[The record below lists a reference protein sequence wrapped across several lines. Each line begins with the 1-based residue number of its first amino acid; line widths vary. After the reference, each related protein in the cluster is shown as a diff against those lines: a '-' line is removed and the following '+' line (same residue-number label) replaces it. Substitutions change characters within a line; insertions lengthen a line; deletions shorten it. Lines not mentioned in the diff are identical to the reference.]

1 MDYVH
6 NIVPKMYHTVKDE
19 SSDKIDKESDLY
31 DLQAVNDPI
40 VLKRETIVDIV
51 CCKKMSRVVR

>member
-19 SSDKIDKESDLY
+19 SSDKIDKESDYMIYKL
-31 DLQAVNDPI
+31 
-40 VLKRETIVDIV
+40 
-51 CCKKMSRVVR
+51 